1 MVPVSFAGMEFIATR
16 EGALFCP
23 ATRTLVVADL
33 HLEKASWYAALG
45 QMLPPYD
52 SLATLTA
59 LANLVD
65 RLDPRTLWC
74 LGDNFHDRGGPSRL
88 PRHARDVL
96 ERITARLAFNWI
108 VGNHDPALTNAFG
121 GAVHSEGRLGSIA
134 LRHIAQRD
142 AVGPELSGHF
152 HPKLRLTLRGRRVAR
167 PCFVRADEKL
177 ILPAFGSL
185 TGGMDAFDPAIA
197 LAAGRV
203 REAMVVTDRRLVCF
217 PNAVT
222 EIA

>member
-1 MVPVSFAGMEFIATR
+1 MVPLSFDGKQWIATR

-52 SLATLTA
+52 SFATLST
-59 LANLVD
+59 LTRLVD
-65 RLDPRTLWC
+65 RFDPRALWC
-74 LGDNFHDRGGPSRL
+74 LGDNFHDGGGPARL
-88 PRHARDVL
+88 PRHGRDLIEKLAARV
-96 ERITARLAFNWI
+96 TFNWI
-108 VGNHDPALTNAFG
+108 VGNHDPALSDAFG
-121 GAVHSEGRLGSIA
+121 GTVHAEGRLGNAA
-134 LRHIAQRD
+134 LRHIARRD
-142 AVGPELSGHF
+142 ASGPELSGHF

-167 PCFVRADEKL
+167 PCFVRAGDKL

-185 TGGMDAFDPAIA
+185 TGGMDAFDPAIEMV
-197 LAAGRV
+197 AGRIS
-203 REAMVVTDRRLVCF
+203 EAMIVTDRRLVCF

-222 EIA
+222 EMA

>member
-1 MVPVSFAGMEFIATR
+1 MVPLSFADRKFIATR

-52 SLATLTA
+52 SMATLTM
-59 LANLVD
+59 LAQLVEQ
-65 RLDPRTLWC
+65 LQPRILWC
-74 LGDNFHDRGGPSRL
+74 LGDNFHDAGGPARL

-96 ERITARLAFNWI
+96 EHLASRLSLNWI
-108 VGNHDPALTNAFG
+108 VGNHDPALSDAFG
-121 GAVHSEGRLGSIA
+121 GKVHEEGMLEGTA
-134 LRHIAQRD
+134 LRHIARR
-142 AVGPELSGHF
+142 AAPGPELSGHF
-152 HPKLRLTLRGRRVAR
+152 HPKLRLTLRGRQVSR
-167 PCFVRADEKL
+167 PCFARAGEKL
-177 ILPAFGSL
+177 VLPAFGSL

-197 LAAGRV
+197 AATGGV
-203 REAMVVTDRRLVCF
+203 TEALVVTDNRLLYF
-217 PNAVT
+217 PNAVA